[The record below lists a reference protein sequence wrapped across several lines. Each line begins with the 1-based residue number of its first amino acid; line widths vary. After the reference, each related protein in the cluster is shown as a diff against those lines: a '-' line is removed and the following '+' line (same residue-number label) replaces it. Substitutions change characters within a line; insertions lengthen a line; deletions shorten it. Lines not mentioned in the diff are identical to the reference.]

1 MVRVLGTLAGNTI
14 RELIRSKL
22 LYNLLFF
29 AVLLIGASIF
39 VAQLTIGAWNRIIL
53 DMGLAAIE
61 VSGVLI
67 SVLIGVG
74 LVAGEVERRTILPTL
89 AKPVGRGVFVLG
101 RYLGLVAML
110 AINVLVMSGAL
121 VLALHFAQYQP
132 TAIAFAASFLL
143 FIELMVV
150 ASFAVFFSSFTTPI
164 LATAFSLSLFLI
176 GHLVSDL
183 RAYGD
188 RSDST
193 VAKAITLFLY
203 RALPNLELLNLKA
216 QAANDLPISG
226 SFVATSALYG
236 CAYAIVMLTLAVF
249 IFQRRDLK

>member
-1 MVRVLGTLAGNTI
+1 MVKVLGTLAGNTI

-53 DMGLAAIE
+53 DMGLAAME
-61 VSGVLI
+61 SVGVLI
-67 SVLIGVG
+67 AVLIGVG

-89 AKPVGRGVFVLG
+89 AKPVGRGVFVTG
-101 RYLGLVAML
+101 RYLGLASML
-110 AINVLVMSGAL
+110 TVNVLLMSGAL
-121 VLALHFAQYQP
+121 GMALNFAGYSMTP
-132 TAIAFAASFLL
+132 TAISAALL
-143 FIELMVV
+143 ILVELLLV
-150 ASFAVFFSSFTTPI
+150 ASFAVFFATFTTPI

-183 RAYGD
+183 RAYGE
-188 RSDST
+188 RSDNS
-193 VAKAITLFLY
+193 VAKAVTLLLY

-216 QAANDLPISG
+216 QAANDLPIAG
-226 SFVATSALYG
+226 SFVVTSALYG
-236 CAYAIVMLTLAVF
+236 CAYALLMLVLAVLVF
-249 IFQRRDLK
+249 RRRDLK

>member
-1 MVRVLGTLAGNTI
+1 MVKVLGTLAGNTI
-14 RELIRSKL
+14 RELVRSKL

-61 VSGVLI
+61 VAGVLI
-67 SVLIGVG
+67 AVLIGVS

-89 AKPVGRGVFVLG
+89 AKPVGRGVFVAG
-101 RYLGLVAML
+101 RYLGLIAML
-110 AINVLVMSGAL
+110 AVNVLLMSGAL
-121 VLALHFAQYQP
+121 VLALHFARYQASP
-132 TAIAFAASFLL
+132 TALAASFLL
-143 FIELMVV
+143 FVELMVV
-150 ASFAVFFSSFTTPI
+150 ASFAVFFASFTTPI

-183 RAYGD
+183 RAYGE

-193 VAKAITLFLY
+193 VAKAITLTLY
-203 RALPNLELLNLKA
+203 RVLPNLELLNLKA
-216 QAANDLPISG
+216 QAANDLPVEG
-226 SFVATSALYG
+226 SFVVASALYG
-236 CAYAIVMLTLAVF
+236 CAYALVMLTLAVL
-249 IFQRRDLK
+249 IFRRRDLK